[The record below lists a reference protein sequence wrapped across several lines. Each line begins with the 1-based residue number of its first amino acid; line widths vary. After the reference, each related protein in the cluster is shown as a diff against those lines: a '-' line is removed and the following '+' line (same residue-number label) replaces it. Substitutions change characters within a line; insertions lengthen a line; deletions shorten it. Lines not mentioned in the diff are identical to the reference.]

1 MAENKKATIR
11 RLTVLRDR
19 LLIIGIV
26 LAVTSGVCT
35 VQVVRAEKQPEDVVV
50 ETTEALVTDTVIV

>member
-35 VQVVRAEKQPEDVVV
+35 VQVVRAEKQPEGNGYS
-50 ETTEALVTDTVIV
+50 ENGEIV

>member
-35 VQVVRAEKQPEDVVV
+35 QKILIATVYQTEKKSSFG
-50 ETTEALVTDTVIV
+50 LIR